1 RRTAVSDQV
10 FTQLVGSIANNTA
23 NLGTGILLLV
33 AASAMRETALG
44 PRFTVGDFALV
55 VSYLGILAHVTSGF
69 GEFLGKLRQTEVS
82 LDRLNQL
89 LPGTSPALLVRPS
102 PVFPNE
108 FPASRAVLPIRESD
122 SFERLDATGL
132 SYRFPESGRGIDPIS
147 LGLRRGTLTV
157 ITGRVGS
164 GKTTLLRA
172 LLGLLPL
179 DSGAVVW
186 NGHPVRDLAEF
197 MVPPRVAY
205 TPQIPRL
212 FSETLRENVLLGT
225 TETEPSLTRALRL
238 A

>member
-1 RRTAVSDQV
+1 
-10 FTQLVGSIANNTA
+10 
-23 NLGTGILLLV
+23 
-33 AASAMRETALG
+33 
-44 PRFTVGDFALV
+44 
-55 VSYLGILAHVTSGF
+55 
-69 GEFLGKLRQTEVS
+69 
-82 LDRLNQL
+82 
-89 LPGTSPALLVRPS
+89 
-102 PVFPNE
+102 PNE
-108 FPASRAVLPIRESD
+108 FPASRAVSPIRESD
-122 SFERLDATGL
+122 GFERLDATGL

-179 DSGAVVW
+179 DSGAVAW
-186 NGHPVRDLAEF
+186 NGQPVRDLAEF

-225 TETEPSLTRALRL
+225 PETEPSLTRALRL
-238 A
+238 AVRDRDLPRLERGLDTLVGPRGTRLSGGQVQRAAAARMLVRE